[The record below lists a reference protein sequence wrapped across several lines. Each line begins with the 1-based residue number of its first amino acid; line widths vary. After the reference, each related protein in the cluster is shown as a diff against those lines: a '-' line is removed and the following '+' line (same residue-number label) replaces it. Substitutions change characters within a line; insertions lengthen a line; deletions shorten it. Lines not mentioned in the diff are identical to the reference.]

1 MLMGLFLALSP
12 VFAQGELRI
21 GAERI
26 DVITR
31 LLEGKRVGLVVNQT
45 SIIEKTHTHL
55 LDTLLS
61 IGIDVRKVF
70 APEHG
75 FRGTA
80 DAGQEIKDS
89 RDVKTGVPIISIYGK
104 NKKPSADQLAD
115 LDILVFD
122 IQDESQA
129 TRRARPAEPERLR
142 RRPGP

>member
-1 MLMGLFLALSP
+1 MKKRIPIYLMLMGLFLALSP

-61 IGIDVRKVF
+61 IGIDVRK
-70 APEHG
+70 
-75 FRGTA
+75 
-80 DAGQEIKDS
+80 
-89 RDVKTGVPIISIYGK
+89 
-104 NKKPSADQLAD
+104 
-115 LDILVFD
+115 
-122 IQDESQA
+122 
-129 TRRARPAEPERLR
+129 ER
-142 RRPGP
+142 